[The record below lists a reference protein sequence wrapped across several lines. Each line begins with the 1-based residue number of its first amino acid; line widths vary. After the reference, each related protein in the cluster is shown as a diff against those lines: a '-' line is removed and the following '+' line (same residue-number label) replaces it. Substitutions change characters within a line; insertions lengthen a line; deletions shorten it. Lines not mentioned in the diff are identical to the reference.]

1 MKHYKNY
8 DFDREK
14 KIHKVV
20 KGNKVAKHK
29 KMLYNYEVDE
39 DFDDDLDEVVE
50 NDLNEVDTATP
61 IR

>member
-1 MKHYKNY
+1 MKHFKSY

-20 KGNKVAKHK
+20 KSNRVVKHK
-29 KMLYNYEVDE
+29 KMLYTYEVDE
-39 DFDDDLDEVVE
+39 DFDNDLDEVDE
-50 NDLNEVDTATP
+50 KDQSEVDTATP